1 MAKYDLNLRDYWRT
15 IRKRKFIIFF
25 TVVSM
30 GFFSLFWSVIG
41 KPTPIYKTST
51 SIKIERTTATS
62 GLYAQTL
69 TFSSTNYLET
79 QSSVIKSYLLLET
92 VAKQLG
98 LIPLQLTSDQIRTN
112 SQYLNIILNLK
123 TKVETEQEGNTDI
136 INIIVSSDDP
146 KFAQR
151 LANTIARVYKEE
163 HVLDLNR
170 RTFEAK
176 KFLESQLKIVKTKT
190 DKSEEDVRQYRE
202 NNKLISLDA
211 QASGFLSQSARLQ
224 AALDQDNS
232 TLQKINEI
240 SRYFE
245 KAEEQHLTSK
255 TSFYVD
261 DAPTMYKSL
270 NDRLVQL
277 VMERDTLL
285 LTYTEKFPQVVEINK
300 QIHEIIGTM
309 KSQLAARKKSLEANI
324 RSLRGQIR
332 DIDEKIRQI
341 PERGLEL
348 ARLERDVGVNREVY
362 TLLEKKYQETL
373 IQEAEKIEEV
383 KIVKPALEP
392 IMPINPPKTAANTT
406 VGTIIGLILGIVFAF
421 MIETFDT
428 SIGAIEEVEEFLGVK
443 VLGIIPFVS
452 LDEIKTTLLE
462 KFKENLDEETIRKTT
477 RLISHFLPTSTSAE
491 NYRALRTNFNFINLD
506 HNIKTVVFT
515 SSSPEEGK
523 TTISVNL
530 AITMAQGGNKVLL
543 VEGDLRRPVISRLF
557 GIEQSP
563 GLTDVI
569 LGNYEWKTVVR
580 SITDL
585 ITGKMSMDEIMLTP
599 GLDNLHIITGGG
611 TAPNPAELVSS
622 KMLSD
627 FLKQAQ
633 AEYDIIIVDAPPIL
647 AATDA
652 AILSSLCDGAILV
665 YQVGRIARGA
675 LKRAKAQLDNTGAK
689 IFGIVLNGLKAEIS
703 PDFAYHDKY
712 YYYYGDKKL
721 KKPTLKDKVI
731 SIPEL
736 VSGYIKEISTKL
748 SDRKKPAPEVAES
761 RTIVKEAV
769 QTPVGEAMQ
778 EIEKKPAKTS
788 RLKIGLLV
796 FIAIS
801 FLGLGILYQTG
812 IIGFHDVKNITPP
825 KEAAKTD
832 PEQKPVADIPQQAP
846 SQTATPSSP
855 TAVPAQADKTKPPSA
870 DWGKVL
876 SAKSKTNIRKERST
890 NSKIVGSLEAD
901 QKIKADFLKDD
912 WYAVFNATESQRD
925 EKKALGYVHAPRLSP
940 GTEKQPPPETKTP
953 QSWGVIFS
961 IKEKTNI
968 RSARSINSKIKG
980 FLDPGQKVK
989 ADFLKDDWY
998 AVFDLKEKRRDEA
1011 KAMGY
1016 VYAPRLTDFMSK
1028 APYSIQI
1035 KAVQNLKEAQGIIE
1049 DVKKLGMDAYS
1060 SSIDIPGKGT
1070 WHRIYIGKF
1079 DTKELAAEYLN
1090 GKNIKQQY
1098 PDSMVKRIEQAKTH

>member
-25 TVVSM
+25 SVVSM
-30 GFFSLFWSVIG
+30 GFFSLFWSIIS

-51 SIKIERTTATS
+51 SIKIERSGSMT
-62 GLYAQTL
+62 GLYAQT
-69 TFSSTNYLET
+69 FSFSLTNYLET
-79 QSSVIKSYLLLET
+79 QSSVIKSYVLLEA
-92 VAKQLG
+92 VAKQMN
-98 LIPLQLTSDQIRTN
+98 LIPPGLTSDQIRTN
-112 SQYLNIILNLK
+112 SQYLNIVLDLK

-136 INIIVSSDDP
+136 INIIVSSEDP

-151 LANTIARVYKEE
+151 LANTIARVFKEE
-163 HVLDLNR
+163 HILDLNK

-176 KFLESQLKIVKTKT
+176 KFLESQLKLVKAKT
-190 DKSEEDVRQYRE
+190 DKSEEEVRQYRE

-211 QASGFLSQSARLQ
+211 QSSGLLGQAARLQ
-224 AALDQDNS
+224 AALDQDVS

-240 SRYFE
+240 SKIIE
-245 KAEEQHLTSK
+245 KAEEKPLTSK
-255 TSFYVD
+255 TSFYAD
-261 DAPTMYKSL
+261 DAPTMYKGL

-277 VMERDTLL
+277 IIERDTLL
-285 LTYTEKFPQVVEINK
+285 LTYTENFPQVQELKK
-300 QIHEIIGTM
+300 QIHEIISTM
-309 KSQLAARKKSLEANI
+309 KSHLTSRKKSLEANI
-324 RSLRGQIR
+324 KTLRDQIK

-341 PERGLEL
+341 PERGMEL

-362 TLLEKKYQETL
+362 TLLEKKYQEAL

-392 IMPINPPKTAANTT
+392 TMPINPPKTAANTT

-452 LDEIKTTLLE
+452 LDEIKTTLNE
-462 KFKENLDEETIRKTT
+462 KLKENVDEEMIRKTT

-491 NYRALRTNFNFINLD
+491 NYRSLRTNFNFINLD

-543 VEGDLRRPVISRLF
+543 IEGDLRRPAISRLF

-569 LGNYEWKTVVR
+569 LGNYEWRTVVR

-585 ITGKMSMDEIMLTP
+585 ITGKMSMDEIMQTP

-622 KMLSD
+622 RMVND

-633 AEYDIIIVDAPPIL
+633 AEYDIILIDAPPIL

-652 AILSSLCDGAILV
+652 AIWSTLSDGAILV

-721 KKPTLKDKVI
+721 KKPTLKDKVM
-731 SIPEL
+731 SVPEL
-736 VSGYIKEISTKL
+736 VTGYLKEISTKL
-748 SDRKKPAPEVAES
+748 SDRKKPVPEVTQSE
-761 RTIVKEAV
+761 TVEKEEV
-769 QTPVGEAMQ
+769 QTPVVEKTQ
-778 EIEKKPAKTS
+778 EIEKKPPKTS
-788 RLKIGLLV
+788 MLKIGLIL
-796 FIAIS
+796 FIALS

-812 IIGFHDVKNITPP
+812 IIGFHGVKDVTSP
-825 KEAAKTD
+825 KEVV
-832 PEQKPVADIPQQAP
+832 KPVPKKKP
-846 SQTATPSSP
+846 
-855 TAVPAQADKTKPPSA
+855 VMEKTKPPSA
-870 DWGKVL
+870 DWGTIL
-876 SAKSKTNIRKERST
+876 SASSKTNIRKERSLK
-890 NSKIVGSLEAD
+890 SKIVGSLEPG
-901 QKIKADFLKDD
+901 QKVKTDFLKNNL
-912 WYAVFNATESQRD
+912 YAVFNVTESQRD
-925 EKKALGYVHAPRLSP
+925 EKKAMGYVYAPLLSP
-940 GTEKQPPPETKTP
+940 GTLKQSSEVKKP
-953 QSWGVIFS
+953 QKWGS
-961 IKEKTNI
+961 ILSVKEKTNI
-968 RSARSINSKIKG
+968 RSERSINSKIKRK
-980 FLDPGQKVK
+980 LEPGQKVK

-998 AVFDLKEKRRDEA
+998 AVFSVTETQRDEK
-1011 KAMGY
+1011 KALGY
-1016 VYAPRLTDFMSK
+1016 VHAPL
-1028 APYSIQI
+1028 
-1035 KAVQNLKEAQGIIE
+1035 
-1049 DVKKLGMDAYS
+1049 
-1060 SSIDIPGKGT
+1060 
-1070 WHRIYIGKF
+1070 
-1079 DTKELAAEYLN
+1079 LASP
-1090 GKNIKQQY
+1090 Q
-1098 PDSMVKRIEQAKTH
+1098 

>member
-30 GFFSLFWSVIG
+30 GFFSLFWSIIG

-51 SIKIERTTATS
+51 SIKIERTGSMT
-62 GLYAQTL
+62 GLYAQT
-69 TFSSTNYLET
+69 FSFSPTNYLET
-79 QSSVIKSYLLLET
+79 QSSVIKSYVLLEA
-92 VAKQLG
+92 VAKQMG
-98 LIPLQLTSDQIRTN
+98 LIPLELTPDQIRTN
-112 SQYLNIILNLK
+112 SKYLNIVLDLK

-136 INIIVSSDDP
+136 INIIVSSEDP
-146 KFAQR
+146 KFAQS
-151 LANTIARVYKEE
+151 LANTIARVFKEE

-176 KFLESQLKIVKTKT
+176 KFLESQLKVIKAKT
-190 DKSEEDVRQYRE
+190 DKSEEEVRKYRE

-211 QASGFLSQSARLQ
+211 QSSGLLGQSARLQ
-224 AALDQDNS
+224 ATLDLDTS

-240 SRYFE
+240 SRTLQ
-245 KAEEQHLTSK
+245 KAEENPLTSK

-261 DAPTMYKSL
+261 DAPTMYKGL

-277 VMERDTLL
+277 IMERDTLL
-285 LTYTEKFPQVVEINK
+285 LTYTENFPQAIEIKK
-300 QIHEIIGTM
+300 QIHEIISTM
-309 KSQLAARKKSLEANI
+309 KSQLASRKKSLEANI
-324 RSLRGQIR
+324 KSLRGQIR
-332 DIDEKIRQI
+332 DMDEKIMQI
-341 PERGLEL
+341 PERGLDL

-362 TLLEKKYQETL
+362 TLLEKKYQEAL

-392 IMPINPPKTAANTT
+392 VLPINPPKTAANTV

-452 LDEIKTTLLE
+452 LDEIKTTLQE
-462 KFKENLDEETIRKTT
+462 KISGTVDDEAVRKTT
-477 RLISHFLPTSTSAE
+477 RLISHFLPTSISAE
-491 NYRALRTNFNFINLD
+491 NFRALRTNFNFINLD

-543 VEGDLRRPVISRLF
+543 IEGDLRRPVISRIF

-569 LGNYEWKTVVR
+569 LGNYEWRNVVR

-585 ITGKMSMDEIMLTP
+585 ITGKMSMDEIMQTP
-599 GLDNLHIITGGG
+599 GLDNLHIITGG
-611 TAPNPAELVSS
+611 TSAPNPAELVSS
-622 KMLSD
+622 KMVND

-633 AEYDIIIVDAPPIL
+633 AEYDIILIDAPPIL

-652 AILSSLCDGAILV
+652 AIWSALSDGAILV

-721 KKPTLKDKVI
+721 KKPTIKDKII
-731 SIPEL
+731 SVPER
-736 VSGYIKEISTKL
+736 VTGYFKGISTKL
-748 SDRKKPAPEVAES
+748 SDRKKPVTEVDENES
-761 RTIVKEAV
+761 VEKEAI
-769 QTPVGEAMQ
+769 QTPLAETTQ
-778 EIEKKPAKTS
+778 EIEKKPAKIS
-788 RLKIGLLV
+788 GLKIGLVL
-796 FIAIS
+796 FTALS
-801 FLGLGILYQTG
+801 FLGLGILYQSG
-812 IIGFHDVKNITPP
+812 LIGFHDSKDVSNP
-825 KEAAKTD
+825 KEAAK
-832 PEQKPVADIPQQAP
+832 PVPVKKPVADIPQQAP
-846 SQTATPSSP
+846 SQVATPSTP
-855 TAVPAQADKTKPPSA
+855 AVVPAPGDKTKPSTA
-870 DWGKVL
+870 DWGTIL
-876 SAKSKTNIRKERST
+876 SAQSKTNIRKERST
-890 NSKIVGSLEAD
+890 NSKIVGSLEPG
-901 QKIKADFLKDD
+901 QKVKADFLKDD
-912 WYAVFNATESQRD
+912 WYAVFNVTDSQRD

-940 GTEKQPPPETKTP
+940 GTVKQPSE
-953 QSWGVIFS
+953 
-961 IKEKTNI
+961 
-968 RSARSINSKIKG
+968 
-980 FLDPGQKVK
+980 VK
-989 ADFLKDDWY
+989 A
-998 AVFDLKEKRRDEA
+998 
-1011 KAMGY
+1011 
-1016 VYAPRLTDFMSK
+1016 PSK
-1028 APYSIQI
+1028 TPYSIQI
-1035 KAVQNLKEAQGIIE
+1035 KALPDLKDAQRLVEALRKQGME
-1049 DVKKLGMDAYS
+1049 AYS
-1060 SSIDIPGKGT
+1060 SSIDIPGKGI
-1070 WHRIYIGKF
+1070 WHRIYIGQF
-1079 DTKELAAEYLN
+1079 NTKEQATEFMN
-1090 GKNIKQQY
+1090 GKNIKRQY
-1098 PDSMVKRIEQAKTH
+1098 PDSMVKQIEQAKPR

>member
-15 IRKRKFIIFF
+15 IRKRKFIIIF
-25 TVVSM
+25 TVASM
-30 GFFSLFWSVIG
+30 GFFSLFWSIIG
-41 KPTPIYKTST
+41 KPTPIYKTSA

-62 GLYAQTL
+62 GLYAQAL

-79 QSSVIKSYLLLET
+79 QSSVIKSYVLLEA

-98 LIPLQLTSDQIRTN
+98 LIPLQLTSDQIRSS

-136 INIIVSSDDP
+136 INIVASSDDP

-163 HVLDLNR
+163 HILDLNR

-176 KFLESQLKIVKTKT
+176 KFLESQLKVVKAKM

-202 NNKLISLDA
+202 SNKLISLDA
-211 QASGFLSQSARLQ
+211 QSAGLLGQSAKLQ
-224 AALDQDNS
+224 AILDQDIS

-240 SRYFE
+240 SITLER
-245 KAEEQHLTSK
+245 AEGQPLTSK

-261 DAPTMYKSL
+261 DAPTMYKGL

-285 LTYTEKFPQVVEINK
+285 LTYTENFPQVKEIKK
-300 QIHEIIGTM
+300 QIHEIITTM

-324 RSLRGQIR
+324 GSLRRQIR

-348 ARLERDVGVNREVY
+348 ARLERDVSVNREIY
-362 TLLEKKYQETL
+362 TLLEKKYQEAL

-392 IMPINPPKTAANTT
+392 TMPINPPKTAANTT

-428 SIGAIEEVEEFLGVK
+428 SIAAIEDVEEFLGVK

-462 KFKENLDEETIRKTT
+462 KFKGSVDEETIRKST

-523 TTISVNL
+523 TTITVNL
-530 AITMAQGGNKVLL
+530 AITMSQGGNKVLL
-543 VEGDLRRPVISRLF
+543 IEGDLRRPVISRLF

-569 LGNYEWKTVVR
+569 LGNYEWRNVGR

-585 ITGKMSMDEIMLTP
+585 ITGKMSMDEIMQTP
-599 GLDNLHIITGGG
+599 GLDNLHIITGGAS
-611 TAPNPAELVSS
+611 APNPAELVSS
-622 KMLSD
+622 KIVSD
-627 FLKQAQ
+627 ILKQAQ
-633 AEYDIIIVDAPPIL
+633 SEYDIVLIDAPPIL

-652 AILSSLCDGAILV
+652 AIWSSLSDGAILV

-675 LKRAKAQLDNTGAK
+675 LKRAKAQLDNTGAR

-721 KKPTLKDKVI
+721 KKPTVKDKIV
-731 SIPEL
+731 SVPETVTGFL
-736 VSGYIKEISTKL
+736 KQISTKL
-748 SDRKKPAPEVAES
+748 SERKKPAPEVAES
-761 RTIVKEAV
+761 KAVEKEAV
-769 QTPVGEAMQ
+769 ETTIIETTQ
-778 EIEKKPAKTS
+778 EIKKKPPKIS
-788 RLKIGLLV
+788 GVKIGLIV
-796 FIAIS
+796 FIALS

-812 IIGFHDVKNITPP
+812 IIGFREIKDVDTP
-825 KEAAKTD
+825 KEAAKPA
-832 PEQKPVADIPQQAP
+832 PEKRPIADTPQQAP
-846 SQTATPSSP
+846 PQAATSSAPVTAPP
-855 TAVPAQADKTKPPSA
+855 PVDKTKPTPA
-870 DWGKVL
+870 DWGKIL

-890 NSKIVGSLEAD
+890 KTKIVGSLEAG
-901 QKIKADFLKDD
+901 QKIKADFLKDG
-912 WYAVFNATESQRD
+912 WYAVFNVTENQKD
-925 EKKALGYVHAPRLSP
+925 EKNALGYVHAPRLSLD
-940 GTEKQPPPETKTP
+940 TEKQPTPEFKMP
-953 QSWGVIFS
+953 QSWGQILS

-968 RSARSINSKIKG
+968 RSERSINSRIKG
-980 FLDPGQKVK
+980 KLEPGQKVK

-998 AVFDLKEKRRDEA
+998 AVFDLKETQRDEA

-1016 VYAPRLTDFMSK
+1016 VYAPRLTESVSK
-1028 APYSIQI
+1028 SPFSIQI
-1035 KAVQNLKEAQGIIE
+1035 KAVQDFKEARGIIE
-1049 DVKKLGMDAYS
+1049 TVKKQGMDAHS

-1079 DTKELAAEYLN
+1079 DTKEKAMEFLK

-1098 PDSMVKRIEQAKTH
+1098 PDSMVKRIEQTKNR